1 MNACIILLLSL
12 LLLLAAARARRDEE
26 SALASLDATLRHFW
40 SPSRGRSATAG
51 GGAVSSRSVTACA
64 VIRNERRYVEEWL
77 AYHRLL
83 GVTKFI
89 LFDND
94 SSDGGVAASLVPLV
108 SSGLVWLGNVSGPK
122 RGAQERVLE
131 ACYAEHGDGC
141 VVAALL
147 RNS

>member
-1 MNACIILLLSL
+1 MNARIRLLLSL

-40 SPSRGRSATAG
+40 SPSRGRGSNKAG
-51 GGAVSSRSVTACA
+51 GVSSRSVTACA

-83 GVTKFI
+83 GVTKFL

-94 SSDGGVAASLVPLV
+94 SSDGGVAASLVPLIT
-108 SSGLVWLGNVSGPK
+108 SGLVWLGNASGAK
-122 RGAQERVLE
+122 RAAQERVLE

-141 VVAALL
+141 GC
-147 RNS
+147 